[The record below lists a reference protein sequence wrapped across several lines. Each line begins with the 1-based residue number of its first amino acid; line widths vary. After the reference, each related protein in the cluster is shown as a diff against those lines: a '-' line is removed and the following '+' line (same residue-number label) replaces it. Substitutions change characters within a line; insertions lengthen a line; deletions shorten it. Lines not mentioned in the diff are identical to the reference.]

1 MKLQTLKHRKDF
13 VLSNKFA
20 KKIFSKNFIIQKYTN
35 SDSID
40 LNLKFGFT
48 ATKKIGNAVVRNRA
62 KRRMKALVSRF
73 VKEDINSF
81 DNKSSYVLVAKSS
94 LNKALFINL
103 YSEMQQCLN
112 KLCSKI
118 LVQNVLLI

>member
-48 ATKKIGNAVVRNRA
+48 ATKKIGNAVSRNRA
-62 KRRMKALVSRF
+62 KRRMRALVSRF
-73 VKEDINSF
+73 VQEDINSF

-112 KLCSKI
+112 KL
-118 LVQNVLLI
+118 

>member
-20 KKIFSKNFIIQKYTN
+20 KKIFSKNFIIQKHTN
-35 SDSID
+35 SDSLD
-40 LNLKFGFT
+40 LIPKFGFT
-48 ATKKIGNAVVRNRA
+48 ATKKIGNAVSRNRA
-62 KRRMKALVSRF
+62 KRRMRALVSRF
-73 VKEDINSF
+73 VKEDINFF

-112 KLCSKI
+112 KL
-118 LVQNVLLI
+118 

>member
-20 KKIFSKNFIIQKYTN
+20 KKIFSKNFIIQKYTY

-62 KRRMKALVSRF
+62 KRRMRALVSRF

-112 KLCSKI
+112 KL
-118 LVQNVLLI
+118 

>member
-13 VLSNKFA
+13 VSSNKFA

-35 SDSID
+35 PDSIN

-48 ATKKIGNAVVRNRA
+48 ATKKIGNAVTRNRA
-62 KRRMKALVSRF
+62 KRRMRALVSRF

-112 KLCSKI
+112 KL
-118 LVQNVLLI
+118 

>member
-20 KKIFSKNFIIQKYTN
+20 KKIYSKNFIIQKYTN

-62 KRRMKALVSRF
+62 KRRMRALVSRF
-73 VKEDINSF
+73 VKEDINFF

-103 YSEMQQCLN
+103 YFEMQECLN
-112 KLCSKI
+112 KL
-118 LVQNVLLI
+118 

>member
-35 SDSID
+35 TDNID

-48 ATKKIGNAVVRNRA
+48 ATKKIGNAVTRNRA
-62 KRRMKALVSRF
+62 KRRMRALVSRF

-112 KLCSKI
+112 KL
-118 LVQNVLLI
+118 

>member
-1 MKLQTLKHRKDF
+1 MKLQTLIHRKDF

-48 ATKKIGNAVVRNRA
+48 ATKKIGNAVTRNRA
-62 KRRMKALVSRF
+62 KRRMRALVRRF
-73 VKEDINSF
+73 VKEDKNSF
-81 DNKSSYVLVAKSS
+81 DNTCSYVLVAKSS

-112 KLCSKI
+112 KL
-118 LVQNVLLI
+118 

>member
-48 ATKKIGNAVVRNRA
+48 ATKKIGNAVTRNRA
-62 KRRMKALVSRF
+62 KRRMRALVSRF
-73 VKEDINSF
+73 VKEDINFF

-103 YSEMQQCLN
+103 YFEMQQCLN
-112 KLCSKI
+112 KL
-118 LVQNVLLI
+118 

>member
-1 MKLQTLKHRKDF
+1 MKLQTLKHRKEF

-48 ATKKIGNAVVRNRA
+48 ATKKIGNAVTRNRA
-62 KRRMKALVSRF
+62 KRRMRALVSRF

-112 KLCSKI
+112 KL
-118 LVQNVLLI
+118 

>member
-20 KKIFSKNFIIQKYTN
+20 EKIYSKNFIIQKYTN

-48 ATKKIGNAVVRNRA
+48 ATKKIGNAVTRNRA
-62 KRRMKALVSRF
+62 KRRMRALVSRF
-73 VKEDINSF
+73 VKEDINFF

-112 KLCSKI
+112 KL
-118 LVQNVLLI
+118 

>member
-20 KKIFSKNFIIQKYTN
+20 KKIYSRNFIIQKYTN

-40 LNLKFGFT
+40 LDLKFGFT
-48 ATKKIGNAVVRNRA
+48 ATKKIGNAVTRNRA
-62 KRRMKALVSRF
+62 KRRMRALVSRF
-73 VKEDINSF
+73 VKEDINFF

-94 LNKALFINL
+94 LNKAIFINL

-112 KLCSKI
+112 KL
-118 LVQNVLLI
+118 

>member
-48 ATKKIGNAVVRNRA
+48 ATKKIGNAVTRNRA
-62 KRRMKALVSRF
+62 KRRMRALVIKF
-73 VKEDINSF
+73 IKEDIDSF

-112 KLCSKI
+112 KL
-118 LVQNVLLI
+118 

>member
-20 KKIFSKNFIIQKYTN
+20 KKIYSKNFIIQKYTN
-35 SDSID
+35 SDSKD

-48 ATKKIGNAVVRNRA
+48 ATKKIGNAVTRNRA
-62 KRRMKALVSRF
+62 KRRMRALVSRF
-73 VKEDINSF
+73 VKEDINFF

-112 KLCSKI
+112 KL
-118 LVQNVLLI
+118 

>member
-20 KKIFSKNFIIQKYTN
+20 KKIFSENFIIQKYTN

-48 ATKKIGNAVVRNRA
+48 ATKKIGNAVTRNRA
-62 KRRMKALVSRF
+62 KRRMRALVSRF

-112 KLCSKI
+112 KL
-118 LVQNVLLI
+118 

>member
-48 ATKKIGNAVVRNRA
+48 ATKKIGNAVTRNRA
-62 KRRMKALVSRF
+62 KRRMRALVSRF

-94 LNKALFINL
+94 LNKSLFINL

-112 KLCSKI
+112 KL
-118 LVQNVLLI
+118 

>member
-62 KRRMKALVSRF
+62 KRRMRALVSKF
-73 VKEDINSF
+73 VKEDINFF

-112 KLCSKI
+112 KL
-118 LVQNVLLI
+118 

>member
-20 KKIFSKNFIIQKYTN
+20 EKIYSKNFIIKKYTN

-62 KRRMKALVSRF
+62 KRRMRALVSRF
-73 VKEDINSF
+73 VKEDINFF

-103 YSEMQQCLN
+103 YFEMQECLN
-112 KLCSKI
+112 KL
-118 LVQNVLLI
+118 

>member
-20 KKIFSKNFIIQKYTN
+20 KKIYSKNFIIQKYTN
-35 SDSID
+35 SDNID

-48 ATKKIGNAVVRNRA
+48 ATKKIGNAVTRNRA
-62 KRRMKALVSRF
+62 KRRMRALVSRF
-73 VKEDINSF
+73 VKEDINFF

-112 KLCSKI
+112 KL
-118 LVQNVLLI
+118 

>member
-20 KKIFSKNFIIQKYTN
+20 KKIYSKNFIIQKYTN

-62 KRRMKALVSRF
+62 KRRMRALVSRF
-73 VKEDINSF
+73 VKEDINFF

-103 YSEMQQCLN
+103 YSEMQECLN
-112 KLCSKI
+112 RL
-118 LVQNVLLI
+118 

>member
-48 ATKKIGNAVVRNRA
+48 ATKKIGNAVKRNRA
-62 KRRMKALVSRF
+62 KRRMRALISIFLKEKSYWFDDTSTYILIAKKSLIKASFLDLKAEM
-73 VKEDINSF
+73 KE
-81 DNKSSYVLVAKSS
+81 
-94 LNKALFINL
+94 
-103 YSEMQQCLN
+103 CLD
-112 KLCSKI
+112 KL
-118 LVQNVLLI
+118 

>member
-13 VLSNKFA
+13 VLSNKFE

-48 ATKKIGNAVVRNRA
+48 ATKKIGNAVTRNRA
-62 KRRMKALVSRF
+62 KRRMRALVSRF

-112 KLCSKI
+112 KL
-118 LVQNVLLI
+118 

>member
-1 MKLQTLKHRKDF
+1 MNLQTLKHRKDF

-20 KKIFSKNFIIQKYTN
+20 KKIYSKNFIIQKYTN

-62 KRRMKALVSRF
+62 KRRMRALVSRF
-73 VKEDINSF
+73 VKEDINFF

-112 KLCSKI
+112 KL
-118 LVQNVLLI
+118 

>member
-1 MKLQTLKHRKDF
+1 L
-13 VLSNKFA
+13 
-20 KKIFSKNFIIQKYTN
+20 
-35 SDSID
+35 DSTD

-48 ATKKIGNAVVRNRA
+48 ATKKIGNAVTRNRA
-62 KRRMKALVSRF
+62 KRRMRALVSRF

-112 KLCSKI
+112 KL
-118 LVQNVLLI
+118 

>member
-48 ATKKIGNAVVRNRA
+48 ATKKIGNAVTRNRA
-62 KRRMKALVSRF
+62 KRRMRALVSRF
-73 VKEDINSF
+73 VQEDINSF

-112 KLCSKI
+112 KL
-118 LVQNVLLI
+118 

>member
-35 SDSID
+35 SDNID

-48 ATKKIGNAVVRNRA
+48 ATKKIGNAVTRNRA
-62 KRRMKALVSRF
+62 KRRMRALVSRF

-112 KLCSKI
+112 KL
-118 LVQNVLLI
+118 

>member
-48 ATKKIGNAVVRNRA
+48 ATKKIGNAVTRNKA
-62 KRRMKALVSRF
+62 KRRMRALVSRF

-112 KLCSKI
+112 KL
-118 LVQNVLLI
+118 

>member
-1 MKLQTLKHRKDF
+1 MKLQTLKHREDF

-62 KRRMKALVSRF
+62 KRRMRALVSRF

-112 KLCSKI
+112 KL
-118 LVQNVLLI
+118 

>member
-1 MKLQTLKHRKDF
+1 MKLQTLKNRKDF

-48 ATKKIGNAVVRNRA
+48 ATKKIGNAVTRNRA
-62 KRRMKALVSRF
+62 KRRMRALVSRF
-73 VKEDINSF
+73 VQEDINSF

-112 KLCSKI
+112 KL
-118 LVQNVLLI
+118 

>member
-48 ATKKIGNAVVRNRA
+48 ATKKIGNAVTRNRA
-62 KRRMKALVSRF
+62 KRRMRALVSRF
-73 VKEDINSF
+73 VQEDINYF

-112 KLCSKI
+112 KL
-118 LVQNVLLI
+118 

>member
-62 KRRMKALVSRF
+62 KRRMRALVGRF

-112 KLCSKI
+112 KL
-118 LVQNVLLI
+118 

>member
-20 KKIFSKNFIIQKYTN
+20 KKIYSKNFIIQKYTN

-62 KRRMKALVSRF
+62 KRRMRALVSRF
-73 VKEDINSF
+73 VKEDINFF

-112 KLCSKI
+112 KL
-118 LVQNVLLI
+118 

>member
-20 KKIFSKNFIIQKYTN
+20 KKIFSKNFIIQKHTN

-48 ATKKIGNAVVRNRA
+48 ATKKIGNAVTRNRA
-62 KRRMKALVSRF
+62 KRRMRALVSRF
-73 VKEDINSF
+73 VQEDINSF

-112 KLCSKI
+112 KL
-118 LVQNVLLI
+118 

>member
-40 LNLKFGFT
+40 LNLQFGFT
-48 ATKKIGNAVVRNRA
+48 ATKKIGNAVTRNRA
-62 KRRMKALVSRF
+62 KRRMRALVSRF

-112 KLCSKI
+112 KL
-118 LVQNVLLI
+118 

>member
-48 ATKKIGNAVVRNRA
+48 ATKKIGNAVTRNRA
-62 KRRMKALVSRF
+62 KRRMRALVSMF
-73 VKEDINSF
+73 VQENINSF

-112 KLCSKI
+112 KL
-118 LVQNVLLI
+118 